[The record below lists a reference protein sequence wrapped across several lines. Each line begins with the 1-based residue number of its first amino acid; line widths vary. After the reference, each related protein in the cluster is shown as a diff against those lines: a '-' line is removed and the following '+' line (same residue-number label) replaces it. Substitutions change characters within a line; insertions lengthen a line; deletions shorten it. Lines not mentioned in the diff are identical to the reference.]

1 MCYRIFFNFPKLNKK
16 DFRTSKLQMCRL
28 QHLLKVALDDRHLD
42 EGVAATAFTE
52 LVGGD
57 SGDEGKTILE
67 IVQLV
72 LDGTETSN

>member
-1 MCYRIFFNFPKLNKK
+1 
-16 DFRTSKLQMCRL
+16 MCRL

-57 SGDEGKTILE
+57 SGDEGKMILE